1 MRFFHETHIDFMGK
15 RKIWYT
21 ISMLTLVIGLG
32 SLFVRGLSFGI
43 DFLGGTELVLRFD
56 QPVGVG
62 EVRSSLDKIG
72 LGRSEIKTF
81 GSERDILIRTG
92 EQAPGMTLADTMR
105 VTLRSSFPNN
115 NFTVL
120 KEDKIGPRI
129 GHELRRD
136 AVYAV
141 IATLIVIMVYIGFRF
156 KFIYGVTGVIALFH
170 DVLVTLGICSLL
182 NGVSSYLNLEMT
194 QNMVA
199 AFLTLIG
206 FSINDTV
213 IVFDRIRENLKI
225 YRSEDLSTI
234 MNKSIN
240 QTLSRTIITSGTLA
254 MVLVI
259 LFLFGGEINRGF
271 AFAFLVG
278 TISGTYS
285 SIYIASAMVL
295 DWTQYQKKK
304 LQTMKAAA

>member
-1 MRFFHETHIDFMGK
+1 MRLFHETHIDFMGK

-21 ISMLTLVIGLG
+21 ASLITLVVGLAAV
-32 SLFVRGLSFGI
+32 LTRGVSFGI

-56 QPVGVG
+56 QPVRIG
-62 EVRSSLDKIG
+62 EIRSVLDKVG

-81 GSERDILIRTG
+81 GSDHDILIRTS
-92 EQAPGMTLADTMR
+92 EQAPGTTLGDMMR
-105 VTLRSSFPNN
+105 EALRGSFPNN
-115 NFTVL
+115 NFTLL

-129 GHELRRD
+129 GYELRRD
-136 AVYAV
+136 AIYAV

-170 DVLVTLGICSLL
+170 DVLVTFGLCCLL
-182 NGVSSYLNLEMT
+182 NGVSPYLNLEMT

-225 YRSEDLSTI
+225 YRSEDLETI
-234 MNKSIN
+234 MNRSIN
-240 QTLSRTIITSGTLA
+240 QTLSRTIITSGTVV

-259 LFLFGGEINRGF
+259 LLLFGGEVNRGF
-271 AFAFLVG
+271 AFAFLIG

-285 SIYIASAMVL
+285 SIYVASAMVL
-295 DWTQYQKKK
+295 DWTRYQKRK
-304 LQTMKAAA
+304 LQTLKAAA

>member
-1 MRFFHETHIDFMGK
+1 MRLFHETHIDFMSK
-15 RKIWYT
+15 RKIWYF
-21 ISMLTLVIGLG
+21 ISVATLVIGLVSITVKG
-32 SLFVRGLSFGI
+32 ISFGI

-56 QPVGVG
+56 QPVAIG
-62 EVRSSLDKIG
+62 EIRSALDKIG

-81 GSERDILIRTG
+81 GSDRDILIRTG
-92 EQAPGMTLADTMR
+92 EQAPGMTVGDMMR
-105 VTLRSSFPNN
+105 ETLKNAFPTNT
-115 NFTVL
+115 FSVL

-136 AVYAV
+136 AVYAI
-141 IATLIVIMVYIGFRF
+141 IATLIVIMIYVGFRF
-156 KFIYGVTGVIALFH
+156 KFIYGVTGVIAIFH
-170 DVLVTLGICSLL
+170 DVLVTLGLCSLL
-182 NGVSSYLNLEMT
+182 NGVSPYLNLEMT

-225 YRSEDLSTI
+225 YRSENLATI
-234 MNKSIN
+234 MNKSVN
-240 QTLSRTIITSGTLA
+240 QTLSRTIITSGTVV
-254 MVLVI
+254 MVLVV
-259 LFLFGGEINRGF
+259 LFLFGGEVNRGF

-285 SIYIASAMVL
+285 SIYVASAMVL
-295 DWTQYQKKK
+295 DWTQYRKKK
-304 LQTMKAAA
+304 LQEVRAAA